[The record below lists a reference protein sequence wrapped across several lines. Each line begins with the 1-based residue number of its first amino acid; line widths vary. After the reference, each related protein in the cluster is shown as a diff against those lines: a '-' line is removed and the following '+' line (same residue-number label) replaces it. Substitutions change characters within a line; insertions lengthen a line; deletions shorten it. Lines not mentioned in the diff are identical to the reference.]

1 MMKYFYLLLLFFVL
15 VLSCKETSIPEKT
28 SKQAIIKNLDT
39 LELDPFILQ
48 KEKVSSTI
56 MFFLEEKGQYDRFH
70 VLDELLYSSVLL
82 PKTYSAVYFN
92 PIWLTD
98 TSSLLFVDAFI
109 QYIKELKYHG
119 LDPSDYHLALIE
131 EYRRQLEE
139 GDTDIFPI
147 AALEVLLSDAFL
159 MMSSH
164 LYNGKINPE
173 SIEAE
178 WGIQRQRPELML
190 NERLLKFTQQKIDV
204 ELYMHRFY
212 PKIRAY
218 PLLVSKAKT
227 LETDSIGTNK
237 LILPI
242 DSLPIDLNLDSSFNV
257 PITES
262 LIQLGFIEAIDSIRM
277 YPNATLISAIKNMQK
292 TFGLNPDGKIG
303 VFTLEMMNL
312 SKEEKLKKLYV
323 NMERMR
329 WLPEEKSEKRVLVNI
344 ADFTLDYLN
353 KEDTILH
360 MKTVVGRNF
369 RQTPVFEAEMTYLV
383 FSPTW
388 TIPQGILFND
398 VVPAVRKDRAYLKDH
413 NMVVLDRTG
422 KAVDPSSINW
432 STARQGRFP
441 FIIRQMPGD
450 KNALGRVKFMFPNK
464 YSVYLHDTPTKS
476 LFEKDERT
484 FSSGCIRISKPAD
497 LAFHLLQNETVWTQD
512 SIQSSMQLENEKTI
526 LLPEPVGVYIY
537 YLTAWGHKNTVHFR
551 KDIYK
556 RDDKVFKALK
566 AKKYPVQ

>member
-1 MMKYFYLLLLFFVL
+1 MKYSFLLLLFFSL
-15 VLSCKETSIPEKT
+15 FLSCRESSKSDETPKET
-28 SKQAIIKNLDT
+28 T
-39 LELDPFILQ
+39 LQRSNQVELDPFIIK
-48 KEKVSSTI
+48 KEEVASTI

-82 PKTYSAVYFN
+82 PKTYSNVYFH
-92 PIWLTD
+92 PIWVTD
-98 TSSLLFVDAFI
+98 TSSLPFI
-109 QYIKELKYHG
+109 DDFIHYIKEIKYHG
-119 LDPSDYHLALIE
+119 LDPSDYHIALIE
-131 EYRRQLEE
+131 EYRRQLEKDE
-139 GDTDIFPI
+139 IDVFSI
-147 AALEVLLSDAFL
+147 AALDVLLSDAFL

-173 SIEAE
+173 SIKAE

-190 NERLLKFTQQKIDV
+190 NERLEKFTQQKIEA
-204 ELYMHRFY
+204 ELYMHHFY
-212 PKIRAY
+212 PKIREY
-218 PLLVSKAKT
+218 PLLVSKAKA
-227 LETDSIGTNK
+227 LEMDSLPTIP
-237 LILPI
+237 LILPY
-242 DSLPIDLNLDSSFNV
+242 DSLPVDLNQDSSFNSL
-257 PITES
+257 IAQS
-262 LIQLGFIEAIDSIRM
+262 LIQLGFVEALDSM
-277 YPNATLISAIKNMQK
+277 QAVSNATLIPAIKRMQI

-312 SKEEKLKKLYV
+312 TKEEKLKKLYV

-344 ADFTLDYLN
+344 ADFTLDYMN
-353 KEDTILH
+353 KNDTVLH
-360 MKTVVGRNF
+360 MKTVVGRDF

-398 VVPAVRKDRAYLKDH
+398 VIPAVKRNPSYLKNN
-413 NMVVLDRTG
+413 NMIVLNRTG
-422 KAVDPSSINW
+422 KEVDPSSINW
-432 STARQGRFP
+432 SSARVGRFP
-441 FIIRQMPGD
+441 YIIRQMPGD

-464 YSVYLHDTPTKS
+464 HSVYLHDTPTKS
-476 LFEKDERT
+476 LFDKDERT

-497 LAFHLLQNETVWTQD
+497 FAFHLLQNETVWTQD